1 MPKTEK
7 LKAAYNYF
15 LSLNFVECRSLILQL
30 QRRHVD
36 LLKQEAK
43 KVHPVEACAMLFGKL
58 SQNDAVVEKV
68 EFAPNELQSTV
79 RFEIDPV
86 KVAAAFTEAEDE
98 GSDFIGLFHSH
109 PAPAAPS
116 PIDLKYMKLWGDALW
131 LILSSTG
138 GNLAAYQL
146 MDDTVKEATIRIT

>member
-1 MPKTEK
+1 M
-7 LKAAYNYF
+7 
-15 LSLNFVECRSLILQL
+15 ILQL

-68 EFAPNELQSTV
+68 EFAPNELRSTV

-86 KVAAAFTEAEDE
+86 KVAAAFTEAEEE
-98 GSDFIGLFHSH
+98 GLDFIGLFHSH

-131 LILSSTG
+131 LILSSTD

-146 MDDTVKEATIRIT
+146 KDDKVKEATMRIE

>member
-1 MPKTEK
+1 M
-7 LKAAYNYF
+7 
-15 LSLNFVECRSLILQL
+15 LILQL

-58 SQNDAVVEKV
+58 SQNEAVVKKV

-86 KVAAAFTEAEDE
+86 KVAAAFTEAEEE
-98 GSDFIGLFHSH
+98 GLDFIGLFHSH

>member
-1 MPKTEK
+1 
-7 LKAAYNYF
+7 
-15 LSLNFVECRSLILQL
+15 
-30 QRRHVD
+30 
-36 LLKQEAK
+36 
-43 KVHPVEACAMLFGKL
+43 MLFGKL

-86 KVAAAFTEAEDE
+86 KVAAAFTEADE
-98 GSDFIGLFHSH
+98 KGLDFIGLFHSH

-131 LILSSTG
+131 LILSSTD

-146 MDDTVKEATIRIT
+146 KDDTTKEATIRII

>member
-1 MPKTEK
+1 
-7 LKAAYNYF
+7 
-15 LSLNFVECRSLILQL
+15 LILQL

-58 SQNDAVVEKV
+58 SQNDSVVEKV

-86 KVAAAFTEAEDE
+86 KVAAAFTEAEEE
-98 GSDFIGLFHSH
+98 GLDFIGLFHSH

-131 LILSSTG
+131 LILSSTD

-146 MDDTVKEATIRIT
+146 TDDTVKEATIRIT